1 MATNIWKITLW
12 SLKIG
17 PSVQSWPKLTT
28 SILISTP
35 TYAIVALTCQYII
48 KLLPLSH
55 LTDTYKLPVIKLYLT
70 QSGQLLYL
78 CNMYIRWQ
86 SSHNNIPVSDE
97 HRYIQNKPVM
107 FIHTILYIVLY
118 WRMKII
124 FWWYFFGMKDF
135 SQLYSLL
142 FTKTNHWYLP
152 ANSNPDHNVGDP
164 SGSQWFNFWMK
175 LWKVNSWIKR
185 NWHIYNAKHNLMYT
199 YFINVCLCSL
209 ILSIKF
215 I

>member
-1 MATNIWKITLW
+1 MATFKYINVSMKNACQYNRYGHKHLKNYPLESENW
-12 SLKIG
+12 SYT
-17 PSVQSWPKLTT
+17 SVQNWPKLTT

-70 QSGQLLYL
+70 QSGQLQYL

-142 FTKTNHWYLP
+142 FTK
-152 ANSNPDHNVGDP
+152 
-164 SGSQWFNFWMK
+164 K
-175 LWKVNSWIKR
+175 K
-185 NWHIYNAKHNLMYT
+185 
-199 YFINVCLCSL
+199 SL
-209 ILSIKF
+209 IF
-215 I
+215 AC